1 MAVLGTLSHRPTRRV
16 LLLTHRVPYPPD
28 RGDRI
33 RSYHLLKLLSRHFE
47 VGLACTSDETVTD
60 EQHQVLSQLAGRVAI
75 QKTSKILSRAQAAA
89 ALIRGQALTPSLFYD
104 PRLAKTIVN
113 WHTQRP
119 FDAVLTFCTGMI
131 RYARLLT
138 HPAHRPKELAGARPI
153 HVLDLVDVDSRKRA
167 AYAATATGPMKWVY
181 GQESQRLARIES
193 GNEDRF
199 DRISVVSQPEAETYR
214 EHLRDHP
221 GLSVVENGVDLDY
234 FAPLPDIAS
243 QTAVFVGVMN
253 YKPNVEAAQWYV
265 KEVLPLVRR
274 KLPHAQFLIVGRDP
288 SPRVK
293 ALKNHDGV
301 RVIGTVPDVRP
312 YIESAAA
319 VVAPLQVARGVQN
332 KVLEA
337 MACQRAVVCS
347 PQAAKGIRALPGRHL
362 LVGESPKAFAR
373 YVLALMRDDN
383 YRQQVAAAARRCVQR
398 RYNWPQALGPMIELL
413 GGARQEAQG
422 GSVTPPLA
430 DAA

>member
-1 MAVLGTLSHRPTRRV
+1 MAVLGTLSRPPTRRV

-33 RSYHLLKLLSRHFE
+33 RSYHLLKLLARHFE
-47 VGLACTSDETVTD
+47 VALACTSDEPVTD
-60 EQHQVLSQLAGRVAI
+60 DQRQVLAQLAGRLAI
-75 QKTSKILSRAQAAA
+75 QKTSKTITRARGAA
-89 ALIRGQALTPSLFYD
+89 ALMRGQAVTPSLFYD
-104 PRLAKTIVN
+104 PRLAKKIIH
-113 WHTQRP
+113 WHEQRP

-138 HPAHRPKELAGARPI
+138 HPAHRPRELAGIRPI
-153 HVLDLVDVDSRKRA
+153 HVLDLVDVDSRKWA
-167 AYAATATGPMKWVY
+167 AYASTATGPMKWVY
-181 GQESQRLARIES
+181 GQEAKRLARIES
-193 GNEDRF
+193 GTEDRF

-214 EHLRDHP
+214 QHLREHP

-234 FAPLPDIAS
+234 FSPRPDISS

-253 YKPNVEAAQWYV
+253 YKPNIQAVQWYV
-265 KEVLPLVRR
+265 QEVLPLVRE
-274 KLPHAQFLIVGRDP
+274 KLPHAQFQIVGKDP

-293 ALKNHDGV
+293 ALKNHPGV
-301 RVIGTVPDVRP
+301 QVIGTVPDVRP
-312 YIESAAA
+312 YLESAAA

-347 PQAAKGIRALPGRHL
+347 PQAANGIRALPGRHL
-362 LVGESPKAFAR
+362 LVGESPKQFAR
-373 YVLALMRDDN
+373 YVLALMRDDD

-398 RYNWPQALGPMIELL
+398 RYNWPQALGPMIGLL
-413 GGARQEAQG
+413 GGARPES
-422 GSVTPPLA
+422 GSITPPLA

>member
-1 MAVLGTLSHRPTRRV
+1 MAVLGTLSRPPTRRV
-16 LLLTHRVPYPPD
+16 LLLTHRVPFPPD

-47 VGLACTSDETVTD
+47 VALAATTDEPVTD
-60 EQHQVLSQLAGRVAI
+60 QQRQVISQLAGRVAI
-75 QKTSKILSRAQAAA
+75 QKTSKLLTRARGAA
-89 ALIRGQALTPSLFYD
+89 ALASGKAITPALFYN
-104 PRLAKTIVN
+104 PQLANTITH
-113 WHTQRP
+113 WHNQRP

-138 HPAHRPKELAGARPI
+138 HPAYRPRNLAGPRPI
-153 HVLDLVDVDSRKRA
+153 HVLDLVDVDSQKWS
-167 AYAATATGPMKWVY
+167 AYANAATGPMKWVY
-181 GQESQRLARIES
+181 AQEAKRLARIEA
-193 GNEDRF
+193 GTEDRF

-214 EHLRDHP
+214 KHLRDHP
-221 GLSVVENGVDLDY
+221 GLTVVENGVDLDY
-234 FAPLPDIAS
+234 FSPLPDFSS
-243 QTAVFVGVMN
+243 QTAVFVGVLN
-253 YKPNVEAAQWYV
+253 YKPNIQAAQWYV
-265 KEVLPLVRR
+265 KEVLPLVRK
-274 KLPHAQFLIVGRDP
+274 KLPHAQFKIVGKDP
-288 SPRVK
+288 SPRIK
-293 ALKNHDGV
+293 ALKNHPGV
-301 RVIGTVPDVRP
+301 QVIGAVPDVRP
-312 YIESAAA
+312 HIESAAA

-347 PQAAKGIRALPGRHL
+347 PEAANGIRALPGRHL
-362 LVGESPKAFAR
+362 LVGESPKQFAR

-413 GGARQEAQG
+413 GGAREDPQTLTQ
-422 GSVTPPLA
+422 PLA